1 MEVGRREEFRL
12 EQWIVRPRLLSL
24 DGPEGLVRL
33 QPRVMGVLVAL
44 AARAGEVV
52 TRDELVRDVWAGRVV
67 SDDAIN
73 RCIVE
78 LRRALRDDGT
88 GSVIETVP
96 RVGYRLMLRVAPVAA
111 SDVPSIP
118 PEPSQT
124 GRVRRTFTGWT
135 IAVIGALLLAVPLL
149 TISWL
154 RSGEED
160 PAVAPPQFRR
170 LAVLPLEDR
179 SGDPGFAG
187 GVHDT
192 LTTQLAKLPGLTVIS
207 RNSVKQYEGQ
217 APTAA
222 RVARELNVDS
232 ILSGSVERADGRV
245 RVHVQLVEAEHD
257 RNLWAETYD
266 RPATDVFAVQ
276 SEIASAVAEQLRIR
290 LGGADAARLL
300 TRPTTSAAAYE
311 HFMRGREHVSAL
323 RYQEAVRE
331 LTLAVNLDPQFVAA
345 HALLG
350 LTHTWLS
357 RAGRDE
363 PLRSAQLALAKAS
376 VDRAMMIDASAAE
389 AQLALAVYLYSGLY
403 DIRSAE
409 PVFERAVAALPNDA
423 LAYTS
428 FAYLRRRQGRLD
440 EALQLFGRALEIDPR
455 GPAAYSVPL
464 TLMKIG
470 RGAEAKRSAERG
482 LAANPDDEALQTFA
496 ALAAQKSDC
505 DFDAAR
511 RLLDSLP
518 PGTAT
523 RPRAL
528 HQAWNLA
535 MTVGD
540 YPGAIELAQ
549 RLAVANGKPEDGAD
563 LELALAQVAN
573 GQPAEARIPLARAVH
588 RLERE
593 LTEPGRPVQ
602 LVAAS
607 LSDLALANVLGG
619 NNEAALANINRALE
633 LIRRDDIDALSTR
646 DVQLA
651 ATAVFA
657 RAGKPELA
665 VDAAEQLLGGRY
677 APSAAHVWC
686 SYEVAALRKDEQFR
700 ALVRD
705 RGMNVEIDPLQPH
718 TWRPRIA
725 GDDASRTPITRSSL

>member
-1 MEVGRREEFRL
+1 MDVDRREEFRL

-52 TRDELVRDVWAGRVV
+52 TRDELVREVWAGRVV

-78 LRRALRDDGT
+78 LRRALRDNGT
-88 GSVIETVP
+88 ASVIETVP
-96 RVGYRLMLRVAPVAA
+96 RVGYRLLLPVAPRAA
-111 SDVPSIP
+111 SDVAATP
-118 PEPSQT
+118 PEPPRSVRA
-124 GRVRRTFTGWT
+124 RVSLTGWT
-135 IAVIGALLLAVPLL
+135 ITGIAALLLAVPLL
-149 TISWL
+149 VVYWF
-154 RSGEED
+154 RSDVDD
-160 PAVAPPQFRR
+160 PVSPPQFRR

-179 SGDPGFAG
+179 SGDPGFVG

-192 LTTQLAKLPGLTVIS
+192 LITQVAKIPGLTVIS
-207 RNSVKQYEGQ
+207 RGSVKQYEDQ
-217 APTAA
+217 APTSA
-222 RVARELNVDS
+222 RVARELNVDA
-232 ILSGSVERADGRV
+232 ILSGSVQRADGRV
-245 RVHVQLVEAEHD
+245 RVHVQLVDAEHD

-266 RPATDVFAVQ
+266 RPVTDVFAVQ

-290 LGGADAARLL
+290 MSGADAARLL

-311 HFMRGREHVSAL
+311 HFMLGREHVSTL
-323 RYQEAVRE
+323 RYQDAARE

-350 LTHTWLS
+350 LAHTWLS
-357 RAGRDE
+357 RASRDE
-363 PLRSAQLALAKAS
+363 QQRSAQLALAQAS
-376 VDRAMMIDASAAE
+376 VDRAMTIDASAAE

-409 PVFERAVAALPNDA
+409 PVFERLVAALPNDA
-423 LAYTS
+423 FVYTS

-470 RGAEAKRSAERG
+470 RGAEAKRLAERG

-505 DFDAAR
+505 DFDTAR
-511 RLLDSLP
+511 RMLDSLP
-518 PGTAT
+518 PETAAQ
-523 RPRAL
+523 PRAL
-528 HQAWNLA
+528 HQKWNLA
-535 MTVGD
+535 MTTGD
-540 YPGAIELAQ
+540 YAGAITFAQ
-549 RLAVANGKPEDGAD
+549 RLAVANGEPESGAD

-573 GQPAEARIPLARAVH
+573 GQPAEARIPLARVVA

-602 LVAAS
+602 LVAAT

-619 NNEAALANINRALE
+619 NNEAALANIDRALE
-633 LIRRDDIDALSTR
+633 LIGRDDIDVLSTR

-657 RAGKPELA
+657 RAGRPELA
-665 VDAAEQLLGGRY
+665 TDVAEQLLGGQY

-686 SYEVAALRKDEQFR
+686 SYEVAALRTNERFR
-700 ALVRD
+700 VLVRD
-705 RGMNVEIDPLQPH
+705 RGVNVELDPLQPH
-718 TWRPRIA
+718 TWR
-725 GDDASRTPITRSSL
+725 RSVRP

>member
-1 MEVGRREEFRL
+1 MDVERREEFRL
-12 EQWIVRPRLLSL
+12 EQWTVRPRLLSL
-24 DGPEGLVRL
+24 DGPDGLVRL

-44 AARAGEVV
+44 ASRAGEVV
-52 TRDELVRDVWAGRVV
+52 TRDELVSEVWAGRVV

-78 LRRALRDDGT
+78 LRRALRDNST

-96 RVGYRLMLRVAPVAA
+96 RVGYRLLLRVTPAAAVDVAA
-111 SDVPSIP
+111 AP
-118 PEPSQT
+118 PAPPPPARA
-124 GRVRRTFTGWT
+124 RVGLSGWT
-135 IAVIGALLLAVPLL
+135 IAGIAALLLTVPLL
-149 TISWL
+149 IVDWG
-154 RSGEED
+154 RSDEGD
-160 PAVAPPQFRR
+160 PAAPPQFRR
-170 LAVLPLEDR
+170 LAVLPLDDR

-192 LTTQLAKLPGLTVIS
+192 LITQVAKIPGLTVIS
-207 RNSVKQYEGQ
+207 RDSVKQYERQ
-217 APTAA
+217 APTSA
-222 RVARELNVDS
+222 RVARELNVDA
-232 ILSGSVERADGRV
+232 ILSGSVQHAAGRV
-245 RVHVQLVEAEHD
+245 RVHVQLVEAEHE

-266 RPATDVFAVQ
+266 RPASDVFAVQ

-311 HFMRGREHVSAL
+311 HFMLGREHVSAL
-323 RYQEAVRE
+323 RYQDAIRE

-363 PLRSAQLALAKAS
+363 QLRSAQLALAKAS
-376 VDRAMMIDASAAE
+376 VDRAMTIDASAAE

-409 PVFERAVAALPNDA
+409 PVFERVVAALPNDA
-423 LAYTS
+423 LAYSS

-464 TLMKIG
+464 TLMEIG
-470 RGAEAKRSAERG
+470 RGAEAKRAAERA
-482 LAANPDDEALQTFA
+482 LALNPDDEGLQTFA
-496 ALAAQKSDC
+496 ALVAQLGDC
-505 DFDAAR
+505 DFATAR

-518 PGTAT
+518 SETAV
-523 RPRAL
+523 RPRVL
-528 HQAWNLA
+528 RQKWNLA
-535 MTVGD
+535 MTTGD
-540 YPGAIELAQ
+540 YAGAVEFAR
-549 RLAVANGKPEDGAD
+549 RLAIANGKPENGAD
-563 LELALAQVAN
+563 LELALAQVGN
-573 GQPAEARIPLARAVH
+573 GQPAEARIPLERTVA

-602 LVAAS
+602 LVVAS

-619 NNEAALANINRALE
+619 NTEAALANIDRALE

-651 ATAVFA
+651 AAAVFA
-657 RAGKPELA
+657 RAGRPDLA
-665 VDAAEQLLGGRY
+665 TDAAAQLLGGRY
-677 APSAAHVWC
+677 APSAARVWC
-686 SYEVAALRKDEQFR
+686 SYEVAALRTNERFR
-700 ALVRD
+700 ALIRD
-705 RGMNVEIDPLQPH
+705 RGMDVGLDPLQPNS
-718 TWRPRIA
+718 WRLS
-725 GDDASRTPITRSSL
+725 SRP